1 MKEIS
6 ILKKKILQYLDYKGI
21 TKYKFYQDTGV
32 SNSVLSQESGL
43 SESNILRILSYYRDL
58 SADWLFRDEGDM
70 LRSGI
75 VKECSLVNNVNPGIV
90 EDPEQFYG
98 HLKKA
103 PLIPIDVIRKQK
115 LRVWEYVQRHKELYE
130 TFPDNLMPEFD
141 LIHIVRSNAL
151 QPAVE
156 KGDILFL
163 EHLELTTDSVVN
175 GHIYFMDTKM
185 NGIVIKKVFVEDGKL
200 TCYSL
205 ANNVPVKRFSVDDIF
220 DIFSIVSILKF
231 SIPNSEQVDIHIHQ
245 LDKLLDS
252 THEVVA
258 QNSALIEELSAQR
271 RMVEHLVTGRNAV

>member
-1 MKEIS
+1 
-6 ILKKKILQYLDYKGI
+6 
-21 TKYKFYQDTGV
+21 
-32 SNSVLSQESGL
+32 
-43 SESNILRILSYYRDL
+43 
-58 SADWLFRDEGDM
+58 
-70 LRSGI
+70 
-75 VKECSLVNNVNPGIV
+75 
-90 EDPEQFYG
+90 
-98 HLKKA
+98 
-103 PLIPIDVIRKQK
+103 
-115 LRVWEYVQRHKELYE
+115 
-130 TFPDNLMPEFD
+130 MPEFD

>member
-1 MKEIS
+1 MSKNTSTKER
-6 ILKKKILQYLDYKGI
+6 ILQYLDNKGI
-21 TKYKFYQDTGV
+21 TKYKFYQETGI
-32 SNSVLSQESGL
+32 SNGALSQMKGL
-43 SESNILRILSYYRDL
+43 SESSIVKILSKYEDL
-58 SADWLFRDEGDM
+58 SAEWLLRGEGDM

-75 VKECSLVNNVNPGIV
+75 VKEYSLVNNVNPGIV
-90 EDPEQFYG
+90 VDPEQFYG

-103 PLIPIDVIRKQK
+103 PLIPIDVICKQK

-205 ANNVPVKRFSVDDIF
+205 ANNLPVKRFSVDDIF

>member
-1 MKEIS
+1 MQEKSLI
-6 ILKKKILQYLDYKGI
+6 KKNILQFIEYKGI
-21 TKYKFYQDTGV
+21 SKYKFYQDTGITRGILDQDNGMNEENTARFLACYPEV
-32 SNSVLSQESGL
+32 SAEWL
-43 SESNILRILSYYRDL
+43 LRG
-58 SADWLFRDEGDM
+58 EGDM

-90 EDPEQFYG
+90 ADPEQFYG

-258 QNSALIEELSAQR
+258 RNSALIEELSAQR

>member
-1 MKEIS
+1 MMEFSVI
-6 ILKKKILQYLDYKGI
+6 KKRILQYLDYKGI
-21 TKYKFYQDTGV
+21 SKYKFYQKTGL
-32 SNSVLSQESGL
+32 SNGTLSQPNTMNETYIVKVLSC
-43 SESNILRILSYYRDL
+43 YDDL
-58 SADWLFRDEGDM
+58 SSEWLLRGEGDM

-90 EDPEQFYG
+90 ADPEQFYG

-185 NGIVIKKVFVEDGKL
+185 NGIVIKKVFVEDAKL

-271 RMVEHLVTGRNAV
+271 RMVEHLVTGRSAV

>member
-1 MKEIS
+1 MSKNTSTKER
-6 ILKKKILQYLDYKGI
+6 ILQYLDNKGI
-21 TKYKFYQDTGV
+21 TKYKFYQETGI
-32 SNSVLSQESGL
+32 SNGALSQMKGL
-43 SESNILRILSYYRDL
+43 SESSIVKILSKYEDL
-58 SADWLFRDEGDM
+58 SAEWLFRGEGDM

-75 VKECSLVNNVNPGIV
+75 VKEHSLVNNVNSGIV
-90 EDPEQFYG
+90 VDQEQFYG

>member
-1 MKEIS
+1 MDKTLILNELKRYKNFRTDKEFA
-6 ILKKKILQYLDYKGI
+6 DFMGI
-21 TKYKFYQDTGV
+21 TPQSLAKWYERNFYDIEKLSIIFPEV
-32 SNSVLSQESGL
+32 SAEWL
-43 SESNILRILSYYRDL
+43 LRG
-58 SADWLFRDEGDM
+58 EGDM

-75 VKECSLVNNVNPGIV
+75 VKEYSLVNNVNPGIV
-90 EDPEQFYG
+90 VDPEQFYG

-205 ANNVPVKRFSVDDIF
+205 ANNLPVKRFSVDDINPY
-220 DIFSIVSILKF
+220 IFYNKNNYL
-231 SIPNSEQVDIHIHQ
+231 
-245 LDKLLDS
+245 
-252 THEVVA
+252 
-258 QNSALIEELSAQR
+258 
-271 RMVEHLVTGRNAV
+271 

>member
-1 MKEIS
+1 
-6 ILKKKILQYLDYKGI
+6 
-21 TKYKFYQDTGV
+21 
-32 SNSVLSQESGL
+32 
-43 SESNILRILSYYRDL
+43 
-58 SADWLFRDEGDM
+58 M

-90 EDPEQFYG
+90 ADPEQFYG

>member
-1 MKEIS
+1 MDKTLILNELKRYKNFRTDKEFA
-6 ILKKKILQYLDYKGI
+6 DFMGI
-21 TKYKFYQDTGV
+21 TPQSLSKWYERNFYDIEKLSIIFPEV
-32 SNSVLSQESGL
+32 SAEWL
-43 SESNILRILSYYRDL
+43 LRG
-58 SADWLFRDEGDM
+58 EGDM

-90 EDPEQFYG
+90 ANPE

>member
-1 MKEIS
+1 MSKNTSTKER
-6 ILKKKILQYLDYKGI
+6 ILQYLDNKGI
-21 TKYKFYQDTGV
+21 TKYKFYQETGI
-32 SNSVLSQESGL
+32 SNGALSQTKGL
-43 SESNILRILSYYRDL
+43 SESSVVKILSKYEDL
-58 SADWLFRDEGDM
+58 SAEWLLRGEGDM

-75 VKECSLVNNVNPGIV
+75 VKEYSIVNNVNSEIV
-90 EDPEQFYG
+90 ADPEQFYG

-205 ANNVPVKRFSVDDIF
+205 SNNVPVKRFSVDDIF

-231 SIPNSEQVDIHIHQ
+231 SIPNSEQVDIHINQ

-252 THEVVA
+252 THEVIA

>member
-1 MKEIS
+1 MSKNTSTKER
-6 ILKKKILQYLDYKGI
+6 ILQYLDNKGI
-21 TKYKFYQDTGV
+21 TKYKFYQETGI
-32 SNSVLSQESGL
+32 SNGALSQTKGL
-43 SESNILRILSYYRDL
+43 SESSVVKILSKYEDL
-58 SADWLFRDEGDM
+58 SAEWLLRGEGDM

-75 VKECSLVNNVNPGIV
+75 VKEYSLVNNVNFGIV
-90 EDPEQFYG
+90 ADPEQFYG

-231 SIPNSEQVDIHIHQ
+231 SIQNSEQVDIHIHQ

-252 THEVVA
+252 THEVIA

-271 RMVEHLVTGRNAV
+271 RMVEHLVTGR

>member
-1 MKEIS
+1 MSKNTSTKER
-6 ILKKKILQYLDYKGI
+6 ILQYLDNKGI
-21 TKYKFYQDTGV
+21 TKYKFYQETGI
-32 SNSVLSQESGL
+32 SNGALSQTKGL
-43 SESNILRILSYYRDL
+43 SESSVVKILSKYEDL
-58 SADWLFRDEGDM
+58 SAEWLLRGEGDM

-75 VKECSLVNNVNPGIV
+75 VKEYSLVNDVNSGIV
-90 EDPEQFYG
+90 ADPEQFYG

-115 LRVWEYVQRHKELYE
+115 LRVWEYVQRHKELYD

-175 GHIYFMDTKM
+175 GHIMDTKM
-185 NGIVIKKVFVEDGKL
+185 NGIVIKKVFVEEGKL

-205 ANNVPVKRFSVDDIF
+205 ANNVPVKRFSLDDIF

>member
-1 MKEIS
+1 MSKNTSTKER
-6 ILKKKILQYLDYKGI
+6 ILQYLDNKGI
-21 TKYKFYQDTGV
+21 TKYKFYQETGI
-32 SNSVLSQESGL
+32 SNGALSQMKGL
-43 SESNILRILSYYRDL
+43 SESSIVKILSKYEDL
-58 SADWLFRDEGDM
+58 SAEWLLRGEGDM

-75 VKECSLVNNVNPGIV
+75 VKEYSLVNNVNPGIV
-90 EDPEQFYG
+90 VDSEQFYG

-205 ANNVPVKRFSVDDIF
+205 ANNLPVKRFSVDDIF

>member
-1 MKEIS
+1 MSKNTSTKER
-6 ILKKKILQYLDYKGI
+6 ILQYLDNKGI
-21 TKYKFYQDTGV
+21 TKYKFYQETGI
-32 SNSVLSQESGL
+32 SNGALSQTKGL
-43 SESNILRILSYYRDL
+43 SESSIVKILSKYEDL
-58 SADWLFRDEGDM
+58 SAEWLLRGEGDM

-75 VKECSLVNNVNPGIV
+75 VKEYSLVNDVNPGIV
-90 EDPEQFYG
+90 ADPEQFYG

-130 TFPDNLMPEFD
+130 TFPDNLMPDFD

-205 ANNVPVKRFSVDDIF
+205 ANNLPVKRFSVDDIF

>member
-1 MKEIS
+1 MQEKSLI
-6 ILKKKILQYLDYKGI
+6 KKNILQFIEYKGI
-21 TKYKFYQDTGV
+21 SKYKFYQDTGITRGVLDQDNGMSEENTTRFLDCYPEV
-32 SNSVLSQESGL
+32 SAEWLLRGEGNMIRNAIPLEYKTEDKQEHSYVGEAE
-43 SESNILRILSYYRDL
+43 ES
-58 SADWLFRDEGDM
+58 
-70 LRSGI
+70 
-75 VKECSLVNNVNPGIV
+75 
-90 EDPEQFYG
+90 FYG

-130 TFPDNLMPEFD
+130 TFPDNLMPDFD

-205 ANNVPVKRFSVDDIF
+205 ANNLPVKRFSVDDIF
-220 DIFSIVSILKF
+220 DIFSIVSVLKF
-231 SIPNSEQVDIHIHQ
+231 SIPNTEQVDMHIKQ
-245 LDKLLDS
+245 IDKLLDS

-258 QNSALIEELSAQR
+258 QNSALIEEVSAQR
-271 RMVEHLVTGRNAV
+271 KMVERLIERNVG

>member
-1 MKEIS
+1 MSKNTSTKER
-6 ILKKKILQYLDYKGI
+6 ILQYLDNKGI
-21 TKYKFYQDTGV
+21 TKYKFYQETGI
-32 SNSVLSQESGL
+32 SNGALSQTKGL
-43 SESNILRILSYYRDL
+43 SESSVVKILSKYEDL
-58 SADWLFRDEGDM
+58 SAEWLLRGEGNM

-75 VKECSLVNNVNPGIV
+75 VKEYSMVNNVNPGIV
-90 EDPEQFYG
+90 AEQEHFYG

-205 ANNVPVKRFSVDDIF
+205 ANNLPVKRFSVDDIF